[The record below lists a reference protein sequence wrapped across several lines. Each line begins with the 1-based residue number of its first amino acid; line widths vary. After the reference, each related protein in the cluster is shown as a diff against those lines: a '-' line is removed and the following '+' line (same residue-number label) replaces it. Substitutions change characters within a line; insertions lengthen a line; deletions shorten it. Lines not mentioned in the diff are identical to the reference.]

1 MNPSHSNDSIANTQN
16 AGQLWIE
23 IALRYCAN
31 NRQLRLDVPNLHLL
45 IETLIRSLP
54 IVRNMRSALITRHEA
69 EHNFNKA
76 LVRKVSY
83 NEGGCR
89 EAFALH
95 ARVFSKSL
103 GFVFGGGKWGEELKH
118 QLGDG
123 FQLDFSETHFN
134 RWKPAKWVVN
144 AEFVSYPLK
153 VGNSFMK
160 HVACTHLCCVGHWIV
175 INHKQYH
182 YYHNTTTH

>member
-1 MNPSHSNDSIANTQN
+1 MTINTLAVRGRRYRPMHFIIKFALLSPLLFDGLVDPQLLLLTKSLLILRSMIMNPSHSNNSIANTQH

-54 IVRNMRSALITRHEA
+54 IVRNMRSALTTRHEA
-69 EHNFNKA
+69 EHTFNKA

-83 NEGGCR
+83 NEEGCR

-103 GFVFGGGKWGEELKH
+103 DFVFGGGKWGEELKH
-118 QLGDG
+118 QLGDR
-123 FQLDFSETHFN
+123 FQ
-134 RWKPAKWVVN
+134 
-144 AEFVSYPLK
+144 
-153 VGNSFMK
+153 
-160 HVACTHLCCVGHWIV
+160 
-175 INHKQYH
+175 
-182 YYHNTTTH
+182 